1 MRNKSNPQPRTFR
14 IALLLIGIFL
24 LLFAYYDPVAKDFL
38 GIRAGKFAVSCLLL
52 TVGILWYWF
61 LDWRRNTRSE
71 PLVHRNPFSI
81 KNIREWGTNY
91 D

>member
-14 IALLLIGIFL
+14 IAILLIGIFL
-24 LLFAYYDPVAKDFL
+24 LLFAYYDPVTKDFL
-38 GIRAGKFAVSCLLL
+38 GIHAGKFAIWCLLL

-61 LDWRRNTRSE
+61 LDWRRNTLSE
-71 PLVHRNPFSI
+71 PSVHQNPFSI
-81 KNIREWGTNY
+81 ENIRQWGTNY